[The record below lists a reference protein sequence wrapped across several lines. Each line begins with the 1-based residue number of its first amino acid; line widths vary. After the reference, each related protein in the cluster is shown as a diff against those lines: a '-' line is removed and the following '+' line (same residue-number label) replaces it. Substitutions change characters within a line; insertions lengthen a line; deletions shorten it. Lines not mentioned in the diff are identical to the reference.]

1 MSSIAVHVF
10 VDASLEAYGA
20 VVYVRVKYQDGSLSV
35 RLVSSKTKV
44 APLQSVSVPRLE
56 LMGAVLGSRLATSI
70 SDALDMEKQSYTFWT
85 DSANVLWWIRGYSRT
100 FKSFVANRVGEIHS
114 SSSPDQW
121 RYVPTKL
128 NPADYFTRGVKLMEL
143 VELRMWW
150 EGPEYFK
157 EDESQ
162 WPRNVVD
169 KRPAS
174 AVEEVKQ
181 KYTVKEPSEEKSAF
195 MTTTTKIIWRLQP
208 ECFSN
213 WNKLT
218 RLQAWVMRFTTN
230 CRSHQHERLLDKGI
244 NLEEIRDAEKLIL
257 KTTQKECFKE
267 EYTTIVER
275 KKLPK
280 NSKLLSLCP
289 RLDDDGVMRS
299 EGRLKY
305 GEFLPYDVRYPIILP
320 RKSWIT
326 KLIVKH
332 HHELGNHSVG
342 TNQILSTL
350 SSKYW
355 IVAAREAIIEWE
367 RECAMRKRKKA
378 KRTEQIMA
386 PLPLNRLTTSLR
398 AFARVGVDFAGPFI
412 TVQGRGKRRQKRY
425 LCLFTCL
432 SCRAVHLEIAYGLDV
447 DSFLTAFS

>member
-1 MSSIAVHVF
+1 MFNSKMMEQRFELTKRNFLKKIATLFDPLGFLSPSIIRAKMLMQEVWVQGVDWDEELPLDTSTQVTTWFRELSSLPSVRIPRCLQLRKEVSSIAVHVF

-35 RLVSSKTKV
+35 HLVSSKTKV

-128 NPADYFTRGVKLMEL
+128 NPADYLTRGVKLMEL

-150 EGPEYFK
+150 EGPEYLK

-162 WPRNVVD
+162 WPRNVVY
-169 KRPAS
+169 KRHAS

-208 ECFSN
+208 ERFSS

-218 RLQAWVMRFTTN
+218 RLQAWVMRFTKN

-244 NLEEIRDAEKLIL
+244 NLEEIWDAEKLIL

-267 EYTTIVER
+267 EYTAIVER

-289 RLDDDGVMRS
+289 
-299 EGRLKY
+299 
-305 GEFLPYDVRYPIILP
+305 
-320 RKSWIT
+320 
-326 KLIVKH
+326 
-332 HHELGNHSVG
+332 
-342 TNQILSTL
+342 
-350 SSKYW
+350 
-355 IVAAREAIIEWE
+355 
-367 RECAMRKRKKA
+367 
-378 KRTEQIMA
+378 
-386 PLPLNRLTTSLR
+386 
-398 AFARVGVDFAGPFI
+398 
-412 TVQGRGKRRQKRY
+412 
-425 LCLFTCL
+425 
-432 SCRAVHLEIAYGLDV
+432 
-447 DSFLTAFS
+447 

>member
-1 MSSIAVHVF
+1 MWVQGVDWDEELPLDTSTRVTTWFRELSSSLSVRIPRCLQLRKEVSSIAVHVF

-128 NPADYFTRGVKLMEL
+128 NPADYLTRGVKLMEL

-150 EGPEYFK
+150 EGPEYLK

-181 KYTVKEPSEEKSAF
+181 KYTMKEPSEEKSAF

-208 ECFSN
+208 ERFSS

-267 EYTTIVER
+267 EYTAIIER

-305 GEFLPYDVRYPIILP
+305 GEFLPYDVRYPIILS

-342 TNQILSTL
+342 TNQNCPLYHPNIGLWLPGKQSLSGRE
-350 SSKYW
+350 SVPCVRGRKQRGQSK
-355 IVAAREAIIEWE
+355 
-367 RECAMRKRKKA
+367 
-378 KRTEQIMA
+378 
-386 PLPLNRLTTSLR
+386 
-398 AFARVGVDFAGPFI
+398 
-412 TVQGRGKRRQKRY
+412 
-425 LCLFTCL
+425 
-432 SCRAVHLEIAYGLDV
+432 
-447 DSFLTAFS
+447 

>member
-1 MSSIAVHVF
+1 MLMQEVWVQGVDWDEELPLDTSTQVITWFRELSSLPSVRIPRCLQLRKEVTSIAVHVF

-44 APLQSVSVPRLE
+44 APLQSVSVPCLE

-128 NPADYFTRGVKLMEL
+128 NPADYLTRGVKLMEL

-150 EGPEYFK
+150 EGPEYLK

-181 KYTVKEPSEEKSAF
+181 KYTVKEPS
-195 MTTTTKIIWRLQP
+195 
-208 ECFSN
+208 
-213 WNKLT
+213 
-218 RLQAWVMRFTTN
+218 
-230 CRSHQHERLLDKGI
+230 
-244 NLEEIRDAEKLIL
+244 
-257 KTTQKECFKE
+257 
-267 EYTTIVER
+267 
-275 KKLPK
+275 
-280 NSKLLSLCP
+280 
-289 RLDDDGVMRS
+289 
-299 EGRLKY
+299 
-305 GEFLPYDVRYPIILP
+305 
-320 RKSWIT
+320 
-326 KLIVKH
+326 
-332 HHELGNHSVG
+332 
-342 TNQILSTL
+342 
-350 SSKYW
+350 
-355 IVAAREAIIEWE
+355 
-367 RECAMRKRKKA
+367 
-378 KRTEQIMA
+378 
-386 PLPLNRLTTSLR
+386 
-398 AFARVGVDFAGPFI
+398 
-412 TVQGRGKRRQKRY
+412 
-425 LCLFTCL
+425 
-432 SCRAVHLEIAYGLDV
+432 
-447 DSFLTAFS
+447 